1 MESLMGRDA
10 LPFWP
15 RSAKLAWWLRRLHM
29 MSAGEVLWRART
41 RGMLEIWRRQWS
53 PPPPPR
59 LGAPDPYRTPVS
71 LPSADTRAV
80 VEAGRSLLDGT
91 YTALGCTFELD
102 PVEWH
107 LDPQSGVTAPL
118 AFGPLM
124 NYRDPELVGNVRNIW
139 EFNRHQHLTVAAA
152 AYALSRDE
160 RLAVFVRRQIEA
172 WILQNPYP
180 LGVNWAS
187 PLELGLRLLSWVW
200 VSRLLTGSPER
211 EALFGTHGCLWP
223 GIYRHQWLIARLR
236 SRGSSANNHLIGEMC
251 GLYVSATVWPVF
263 EQSSKWSGLARR
275 SLHREIDRQ
284 YYASGLNKEQAYGY
298 HLFSTE
304 FLALAALESDRYG
317 SPFSSDYLRG
327 LRRAVSAALAL
338 PAPGGVKPNFGDS
351 DDAVALDLGSPRRAL
366 GWLPAVAAAWLG
378 EPSFHPEQPAAARD
392 SAAFLLSGVRP
403 QDQPS
408 EGIEEKPPTRAYH
421 DAGLFVMTS
430 TCNGEEAIC
439 LADAGEIGY
448 LSIAAHGHAD
458 ALSFTLA
465 VGDEALL
472 VDPGTFSYHYDP
484 EARAYFR
491 GTRAHNTITIDGE
504 NQSQSGGPFLWT
516 RKADA
521 TVHGW
526 HQTEREAVL
535 MASHDGYERLA
546 DPVTHWRRLVL
557 DAGHLTVDDELAG
570 TGVHDVEWRL
580 HLAPGCEAHLDGH
593 SCDILGRRHRLSLQL
608 DTSLRWELLVGEAN
622 GGWYS
627 CSFNQRQ
634 ETTTLVGSA
643 RLALPR
649 HLRHVLTLH

>member
-1 MESLMGRDA
+1 MGSDA

-15 RSAKLAWWLRRLHM
+15 RSAKLAWWLRRLQM

-41 RGMLEIWRRQWS
+41 RGMLEIWRRQWPP

-59 LGAPDPYRTPVS
+59 LPAPDPYRPPVS
-71 LPSADTRAV
+71 LPSPDARAV
-80 VEAGRSLLDGT
+80 VDAGRRLLDGG
-91 YTALGCTFELD
+91 YTALGCTFGLD
-102 PVEWH
+102 PVAWH

-124 NYRDPELVGNVRNIW
+124 DYRDPKLVGNVRNIW
-139 EFNRHQHLTVAAA
+139 ELNRHQHLTIAAA

-160 RLAVFVRRQIEA
+160 RLAVFVRRQITS
-172 WILQNPYP
+172 WLLQNPCP
-180 LGVNWAS
+180 LGANWAS

-200 VSRLLTGSPER
+200 ISRLLAGSPER
-211 EALFGTHGCLWP
+211 EALFGAHGCLWP
-223 GIYRHQWLIARLR
+223 AIYRHQWLIAKLR

-263 EQSSKWSGLARR
+263 EQSRQWSRLARR

-304 FLALAALESDRYG
+304 LLVLAALEGERYG
-317 SPFSSDYLRG
+317 SPFSADYLRG

-338 PAPGGVKPNFGDS
+338 FAPGGFKPNFGDS
-351 DDAVALDLGSPRRAL
+351 DDGVTLDLGAARSAL

-378 EPSFHPEQPAAARD
+378 ESSFHAEQPAGARA
-392 SAAFLLSGVRP
+392 SAVLLVSGIRR
-403 QDQPS
+403 QGQPA
-408 EGIEEKPPTRAYH
+408 EDVEPAPHTRDFH

-430 TCNGEEAIC
+430 ACNGQEVLC

-491 GTRAHNTITIDGE
+491 GTRAHNTVMIDRE
-504 NQSQSGGPFLWT
+504 DQSQSGGPFLWT
-516 RKADA
+516 RKAQT
-521 TVHGW
+521 TVHDW
-526 HQTEREAVL
+526 HRTERGAVL
-535 MASHDGYERLA
+535 LASHDGYERLA
-546 DPVTHWRRLVL
+546 DPVTHRRRLIL
-557 DAGHLTVDDELAG
+557 DAGQLTVDDELAG
-570 TGVHDVEWRL
+570 TGAHDVEWRL
-580 HLAPGCEAHLDGH
+580 HLAPGCEAQLDGQ
-593 SCDILGRRHRLSLQL
+593 SCDILGLRHRLSLQL
-608 DTSLRWELLVGEAN
+608 DTSLRWDLLVGEAN

-627 CSFNQRQ
+627 CAFNQRQ

-649 HLRHVLTLH
+649 HLRHVLTLHR